1 MLCNGMQ
8 CFVMI
13 CTYVHTYVCMYG
25 MYFFLPI
32 CLFVCLSVCPSVFL
46 FVCLSACLYLN
57 VYMILYA
64 YLHACRHIFMHN
76 VYVYIYIVL
85 YLHVP
90 CVWFY
95 NTIFTCN
102 IYQHNCLVVLVF
114 HRWIWD
120 DLKGLSCQC
129 RARILWIWHAKLP
142 WIPFERVA
150 KNALSVLV
158 EKEGKVPTLTIN
170 LTAHMSH
177 THVLMFIFR
186 QELRDQTW

>member
-1 MLCNGMQ
+1 MLCNGVQ
-8 CFVMI
+8 CYVML
-13 CTYVHTYVCMYG
+13 CTYVRTYVCMYV
-25 MYFFLPI
+25 FF
-32 CLFVCLSVCPSVFL
+32 CRFVCLSVCLSVCL

-64 YLHACRHIFMHN
+64 YLHACRHICMHS

-150 KNALSVLV
+150 KNALSVVV

-170 LTAHMSH
+170 LTAHM
-177 THVLMFIFR
+177 
-186 QELRDQTW
+186 

>member
-1 MLCNGMQ
+1 M
-8 CFVMI
+8 
-13 CTYVHTYVCMYG
+13 VCI
-25 MYFFLPI
+25 FLPI
-32 CLFVCLSVCPSVFL
+32 CLFVCLSVCLSFCL
-46 FVCLSACLYLN
+46 SVCLPVCILMYIWYYMHICMHAGIYLCI
-57 VYMILYA
+57 MCMCI
-64 YLHACRHIFMHN
+64 
-76 VYVYIYIVL
+76 YIYIVL

-150 KNALSVLV
+150 KNALSVVV

-170 LTAHMSH
+170 LTAHMSD